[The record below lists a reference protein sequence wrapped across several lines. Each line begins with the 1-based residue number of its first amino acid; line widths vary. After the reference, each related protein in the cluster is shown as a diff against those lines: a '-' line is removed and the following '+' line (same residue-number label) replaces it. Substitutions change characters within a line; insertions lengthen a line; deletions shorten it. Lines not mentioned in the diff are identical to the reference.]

1 MAKKKEIKPVVKATV
16 LKIEPEQSSF
26 APSTEEKLAE
36 RARQRA
42 EFRWEGNRK
51 IINTALNKID
61 LSAYTITNL
70 SKELN
75 TLFDTYGTVKQ
86 KHLIDKDTPIQ
97 LINGVDAADLTLGE
111 LMVFLKAR
119 EEKEPF
125 QDQGLQFQTLV
136 IKKYNENPFLH
147 PLAKALNIT
156 KLDDEW
162 LASHSFLTPAVYD
175 LISKGKI
182 VNSSLGMWNTDLEKA
197 VIDFQNYKKVKKLV
211 YQEGKALVVNLY
223 ANELPTLS
231 ETTSEQ

>member
-1 MAKKKEIKPVVKATV
+1 MTKKKEIKPIVKATV
-16 LKIEPEQSSF
+16 LKIEPEQSNSL
-26 APSTEEKLAE
+26 PLEEEKLAE
-36 RARQRA
+36 QARQRA

-51 IINTALNKID
+51 IINTTLNKID

-75 TLFDTYGTVKQ
+75 TLFDTYGTVKK

-97 LINGVDAADLTLGE
+97 LINGGVDSADLTLGE

-125 QDQGLQFQTLV
+125 QDQGLQFQTLL

-182 VNSSLGMWNTDLEKA
+182 VNSSFGMWNTDLEKA

-223 ANELPTLS
+223 ANELSLS